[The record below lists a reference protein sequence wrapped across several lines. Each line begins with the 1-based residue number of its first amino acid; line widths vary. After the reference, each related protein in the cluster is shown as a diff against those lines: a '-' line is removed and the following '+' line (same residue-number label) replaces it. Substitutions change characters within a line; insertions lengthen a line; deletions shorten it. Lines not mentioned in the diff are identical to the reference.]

1 MPKNTGMGGNKRK
14 KGKKQVQEDREL
26 RYKEESEEY
35 AQITKILGD
44 GRFQCKCADGVDRIA
59 HVRGKMRKRTWLA
72 NGDIILV
79 SIREFEPEKCDV
91 VEKYKEKEVAKL
103 KSVGEIPDTM
113 VLVNSG
119 EKEEKNDDE
128 GGIVLEDSVQDTT
141 TKKKENSSGFDIESE
156 NEEEEEKEEK
166 KIPFEEKK
174 PSKYK
179 TNIIDLNENEENQ
192 PTKKKIQETLYGIQ
206 ILGLPYETTEFELRQ
221 MFSKYGE
228 ILKIYLPK
236 YKNTNKN
243 IGHCYIYFSTEE
255 SATKSLE
262 MNNQRIGR
270 RYMEIS
276 LYNMRN
282 NFSKESGKLDP
293 DDIPLDC
300 TTAFVKN
307 LPYNVTE
314 EMVRDKFKP
323 CGEINQLRFVY
334 EPNKIKFKGFCYI
347 DFKEHKGLVR
357 ALKLNGD
364 FFEGRK
370 LYVDYEQGKPKS
382 NYKNSDS
389 YKNGTSEV
397 RYLNQK
403 RY

>member
-156 NEEEEEKEEK
+156 NEEEEEKEEDQK
-166 KIPFEEKK
+166 ENAKEEKDNEADEEEK
-174 PSKYK
+174 EKEDERQKEKEKKSKK
-179 TNIIDLNENEENQ
+179 DKKEKDRKRKGNRDKKRGDKEEGEDNVGFNI
-192 PTKKKIQETLYGIQ
+192 
-206 ILGLPYETTEFELRQ
+206 
-221 MFSKYGE
+221 
-228 ILKIYLPK
+228 
-236 YKNTNKN
+236 
-243 IGHCYIYFSTEE
+243 
-255 SATKSLE
+255 
-262 MNNQRIGR
+262 
-270 RYMEIS
+270 
-276 LYNMRN
+276 
-282 NFSKESGKLDP
+282 
-293 DDIPLDC
+293 DDI
-300 TTAFVKN
+300 
-307 LPYNVTE
+307 
-314 EMVRDKFKP
+314 
-323 CGEINQLRFVY
+323 
-334 EPNKIKFKGFCYI
+334 
-347 DFKEHKGLVR
+347 
-357 ALKLNGD
+357 
-364 FFEGRK
+364 
-370 LYVDYEQGKPKS
+370 
-382 NYKNSDS
+382 
-389 YKNGTSEV
+389 
-397 RYLNQK
+397 
-403 RY
+403 

>member
-156 NEEEEEKEEK
+156 NEEEEEKEEDQRENAK
-166 KIPFEEKK
+166 EEKDNEADEEEK
-174 PSKYK
+174 EKEDEMQKEKEKKSKK
-179 TNIIDLNENEENQ
+179 DKKEKDRKRKGNRDKKRGDKEEGEDNGGFNI
-192 PTKKKIQETLYGIQ
+192 
-206 ILGLPYETTEFELRQ
+206 
-221 MFSKYGE
+221 
-228 ILKIYLPK
+228 
-236 YKNTNKN
+236 
-243 IGHCYIYFSTEE
+243 
-255 SATKSLE
+255 
-262 MNNQRIGR
+262 
-270 RYMEIS
+270 
-276 LYNMRN
+276 
-282 NFSKESGKLDP
+282 
-293 DDIPLDC
+293 DDI
-300 TTAFVKN
+300 
-307 LPYNVTE
+307 
-314 EMVRDKFKP
+314 
-323 CGEINQLRFVY
+323 
-334 EPNKIKFKGFCYI
+334 
-347 DFKEHKGLVR
+347 
-357 ALKLNGD
+357 
-364 FFEGRK
+364 
-370 LYVDYEQGKPKS
+370 
-382 NYKNSDS
+382 
-389 YKNGTSEV
+389 
-397 RYLNQK
+397 
-403 RY
+403 

>member
-156 NEEEEEKEEK
+156 NEEEEEEKEEDQKENAKEEK
-166 KIPFEEKK
+166 DNEADEEEKEK
-174 PSKYK
+174 EDEMQKEKEKKSKK
-179 TNIIDLNENEENQ
+179 DKKEKDRKRKGNRDKKRGDKEEGEDNGGFNI
-192 PTKKKIQETLYGIQ
+192 
-206 ILGLPYETTEFELRQ
+206 
-221 MFSKYGE
+221 
-228 ILKIYLPK
+228 
-236 YKNTNKN
+236 
-243 IGHCYIYFSTEE
+243 
-255 SATKSLE
+255 
-262 MNNQRIGR
+262 
-270 RYMEIS
+270 
-276 LYNMRN
+276 
-282 NFSKESGKLDP
+282 
-293 DDIPLDC
+293 DDI
-300 TTAFVKN
+300 
-307 LPYNVTE
+307 
-314 EMVRDKFKP
+314 
-323 CGEINQLRFVY
+323 
-334 EPNKIKFKGFCYI
+334 
-347 DFKEHKGLVR
+347 
-357 ALKLNGD
+357 
-364 FFEGRK
+364 
-370 LYVDYEQGKPKS
+370 
-382 NYKNSDS
+382 
-389 YKNGTSEV
+389 
-397 RYLNQK
+397 
-403 RY
+403 

>member
-79 SIREFEPEKCDV
+79 SIREFEQEKCDV

-156 NEEEEEKEEK
+156 NEEEEEKEEDQK
-166 KIPFEEKK
+166 ENAKEEKDNEADEEEK
-174 PSKYK
+174 EKEDEIQKEKEKKSKK
-179 TNIIDLNENEENQ
+179 DKKEKDRKRKGNRDKKRGDKEEGEDNGGFNI
-192 PTKKKIQETLYGIQ
+192 
-206 ILGLPYETTEFELRQ
+206 
-221 MFSKYGE
+221 
-228 ILKIYLPK
+228 
-236 YKNTNKN
+236 
-243 IGHCYIYFSTEE
+243 
-255 SATKSLE
+255 
-262 MNNQRIGR
+262 
-270 RYMEIS
+270 
-276 LYNMRN
+276 
-282 NFSKESGKLDP
+282 
-293 DDIPLDC
+293 DDI
-300 TTAFVKN
+300 
-307 LPYNVTE
+307 
-314 EMVRDKFKP
+314 
-323 CGEINQLRFVY
+323 
-334 EPNKIKFKGFCYI
+334 
-347 DFKEHKGLVR
+347 
-357 ALKLNGD
+357 
-364 FFEGRK
+364 
-370 LYVDYEQGKPKS
+370 
-382 NYKNSDS
+382 
-389 YKNGTSEV
+389 
-397 RYLNQK
+397 
-403 RY
+403 

>member
-156 NEEEEEKEEK
+156 NEEEEEKEEDQK
-166 KIPFEEKK
+166 EIAKEEKDNEADEEEK
-174 PSKYK
+174 EKEDEMQKEKEKKSKK
-179 TNIIDLNENEENQ
+179 DKKEKDRKRKGNRDKKRGDKEEGEDNGGFNI
-192 PTKKKIQETLYGIQ
+192 
-206 ILGLPYETTEFELRQ
+206 
-221 MFSKYGE
+221 
-228 ILKIYLPK
+228 
-236 YKNTNKN
+236 
-243 IGHCYIYFSTEE
+243 
-255 SATKSLE
+255 
-262 MNNQRIGR
+262 
-270 RYMEIS
+270 
-276 LYNMRN
+276 
-282 NFSKESGKLDP
+282 
-293 DDIPLDC
+293 DDI
-300 TTAFVKN
+300 
-307 LPYNVTE
+307 
-314 EMVRDKFKP
+314 
-323 CGEINQLRFVY
+323 
-334 EPNKIKFKGFCYI
+334 
-347 DFKEHKGLVR
+347 
-357 ALKLNGD
+357 
-364 FFEGRK
+364 
-370 LYVDYEQGKPKS
+370 
-382 NYKNSDS
+382 
-389 YKNGTSEV
+389 
-397 RYLNQK
+397 
-403 RY
+403 

>member
-79 SIREFEPEKCDV
+79 SIREFEQEKCDV

-156 NEEEEEKEEK
+156 SEEEEKEEDQK
-166 KIPFEEKK
+166 ENAKEEKDNEADEEEK
-174 PSKYK
+174 EKEDEIQKEKEKKSKK
-179 TNIIDLNENEENQ
+179 DKKEKDRKRKGNRDKKRGDKEEGEDNGGFNI
-192 PTKKKIQETLYGIQ
+192 
-206 ILGLPYETTEFELRQ
+206 
-221 MFSKYGE
+221 
-228 ILKIYLPK
+228 
-236 YKNTNKN
+236 
-243 IGHCYIYFSTEE
+243 
-255 SATKSLE
+255 
-262 MNNQRIGR
+262 
-270 RYMEIS
+270 
-276 LYNMRN
+276 
-282 NFSKESGKLDP
+282 
-293 DDIPLDC
+293 DDI
-300 TTAFVKN
+300 
-307 LPYNVTE
+307 
-314 EMVRDKFKP
+314 
-323 CGEINQLRFVY
+323 
-334 EPNKIKFKGFCYI
+334 
-347 DFKEHKGLVR
+347 
-357 ALKLNGD
+357 
-364 FFEGRK
+364 
-370 LYVDYEQGKPKS
+370 
-382 NYKNSDS
+382 
-389 YKNGTSEV
+389 
-397 RYLNQK
+397 
-403 RY
+403 

>member
-79 SIREFEPEKCDV
+79 SIREFEQEKCDV

-156 NEEEEEKEEK
+156 NEEEEEKEEDQK
-166 KIPFEEKK
+166 ENAKEEKDNEADEEEK
-174 PSKYK
+174 EKEDEMQKEKEKKSKK
-179 TNIIDLNENEENQ
+179 DKKEKDRKRKGNRDKKRGDKEEGEDNGGFNI
-192 PTKKKIQETLYGIQ
+192 
-206 ILGLPYETTEFELRQ
+206 
-221 MFSKYGE
+221 
-228 ILKIYLPK
+228 
-236 YKNTNKN
+236 
-243 IGHCYIYFSTEE
+243 
-255 SATKSLE
+255 
-262 MNNQRIGR
+262 
-270 RYMEIS
+270 
-276 LYNMRN
+276 
-282 NFSKESGKLDP
+282 
-293 DDIPLDC
+293 DDI
-300 TTAFVKN
+300 
-307 LPYNVTE
+307 
-314 EMVRDKFKP
+314 
-323 CGEINQLRFVY
+323 
-334 EPNKIKFKGFCYI
+334 
-347 DFKEHKGLVR
+347 
-357 ALKLNGD
+357 
-364 FFEGRK
+364 
-370 LYVDYEQGKPKS
+370 
-382 NYKNSDS
+382 
-389 YKNGTSEV
+389 
-397 RYLNQK
+397 
-403 RY
+403 

>member
-26 RYKEESEEY
+26 RIKEESEEY

-156 NEEEEEKEEK
+156 NEEEEEKEEEDQK
-166 KIPFEEKK
+166 ENAKEEKDNEADEEEK
-174 PSKYK
+174 EKEDEIQKEKEKKSKK
-179 TNIIDLNENEENQ
+179 DKKEKDRKRKGNRDKKRGDKEEGEDNGGFNI
-192 PTKKKIQETLYGIQ
+192 
-206 ILGLPYETTEFELRQ
+206 
-221 MFSKYGE
+221 
-228 ILKIYLPK
+228 
-236 YKNTNKN
+236 
-243 IGHCYIYFSTEE
+243 
-255 SATKSLE
+255 
-262 MNNQRIGR
+262 
-270 RYMEIS
+270 
-276 LYNMRN
+276 
-282 NFSKESGKLDP
+282 
-293 DDIPLDC
+293 DDI
-300 TTAFVKN
+300 
-307 LPYNVTE
+307 
-314 EMVRDKFKP
+314 
-323 CGEINQLRFVY
+323 
-334 EPNKIKFKGFCYI
+334 
-347 DFKEHKGLVR
+347 
-357 ALKLNGD
+357 
-364 FFEGRK
+364 
-370 LYVDYEQGKPKS
+370 
-382 NYKNSDS
+382 
-389 YKNGTSEV
+389 
-397 RYLNQK
+397 
-403 RY
+403 

>member
-156 NEEEEEKEEK
+156 NEEEEEKEEDQK
-166 KIPFEEKK
+166 ENAKEEKDNEADEEEK
-174 PSKYK
+174 EKEDEMQKEKEKKSKK
-179 TNIIDLNENEENQ
+179 DKKEKDRKRKGNRDKKRGDKEEGEDNGGFNI
-192 PTKKKIQETLYGIQ
+192 
-206 ILGLPYETTEFELRQ
+206 
-221 MFSKYGE
+221 
-228 ILKIYLPK
+228 
-236 YKNTNKN
+236 
-243 IGHCYIYFSTEE
+243 
-255 SATKSLE
+255 
-262 MNNQRIGR
+262 
-270 RYMEIS
+270 
-276 LYNMRN
+276 
-282 NFSKESGKLDP
+282 
-293 DDIPLDC
+293 DDI
-300 TTAFVKN
+300 
-307 LPYNVTE
+307 
-314 EMVRDKFKP
+314 
-323 CGEINQLRFVY
+323 
-334 EPNKIKFKGFCYI
+334 
-347 DFKEHKGLVR
+347 
-357 ALKLNGD
+357 
-364 FFEGRK
+364 
-370 LYVDYEQGKPKS
+370 
-382 NYKNSDS
+382 
-389 YKNGTSEV
+389 
-397 RYLNQK
+397 
-403 RY
+403 

>member
-156 NEEEEEKEEK
+156 SEEEEKEEDQK
-166 KIPFEEKK
+166 ENAKEEKDNEADEEEK
-174 PSKYK
+174 EKEDEMQKEKEKKSKK
-179 TNIIDLNENEENQ
+179 DKKEKDRKRKGNRDKKRGDKEEGEDNGGFNI
-192 PTKKKIQETLYGIQ
+192 
-206 ILGLPYETTEFELRQ
+206 
-221 MFSKYGE
+221 
-228 ILKIYLPK
+228 
-236 YKNTNKN
+236 
-243 IGHCYIYFSTEE
+243 
-255 SATKSLE
+255 
-262 MNNQRIGR
+262 
-270 RYMEIS
+270 
-276 LYNMRN
+276 
-282 NFSKESGKLDP
+282 
-293 DDIPLDC
+293 DDI
-300 TTAFVKN
+300 
-307 LPYNVTE
+307 
-314 EMVRDKFKP
+314 
-323 CGEINQLRFVY
+323 
-334 EPNKIKFKGFCYI
+334 
-347 DFKEHKGLVR
+347 
-357 ALKLNGD
+357 
-364 FFEGRK
+364 
-370 LYVDYEQGKPKS
+370 
-382 NYKNSDS
+382 
-389 YKNGTSEV
+389 
-397 RYLNQK
+397 
-403 RY
+403 

>member
-35 AQITKILGD
+35 AQIIKILGD

-156 NEEEEEKEEK
+156 NEEEEEKEEDQK
-166 KIPFEEKK
+166 ENAKEEKDNEADEEEK
-174 PSKYK
+174 EKEDEIQKEKEKKSKK
-179 TNIIDLNENEENQ
+179 DKKEKDRKRKGNRDKKRGDKEEGEDNGGFNI
-192 PTKKKIQETLYGIQ
+192 
-206 ILGLPYETTEFELRQ
+206 
-221 MFSKYGE
+221 
-228 ILKIYLPK
+228 
-236 YKNTNKN
+236 
-243 IGHCYIYFSTEE
+243 
-255 SATKSLE
+255 
-262 MNNQRIGR
+262 
-270 RYMEIS
+270 
-276 LYNMRN
+276 
-282 NFSKESGKLDP
+282 
-293 DDIPLDC
+293 DDI
-300 TTAFVKN
+300 
-307 LPYNVTE
+307 
-314 EMVRDKFKP
+314 
-323 CGEINQLRFVY
+323 
-334 EPNKIKFKGFCYI
+334 
-347 DFKEHKGLVR
+347 
-357 ALKLNGD
+357 
-364 FFEGRK
+364 
-370 LYVDYEQGKPKS
+370 
-382 NYKNSDS
+382 
-389 YKNGTSEV
+389 
-397 RYLNQK
+397 
-403 RY
+403 